1 MHDEENNKTK
11 KKRFKLF
18 DSQREGKGVSKEEAN
33 LPPYLK
39 KFFILYKRD
48 FTRLL
53 SVNIFMVLGNFPA
66 LFLILALS
74 GLVSND
80 FVHPTNDAYG
90 VFAGML
96 EIEGYSA
103 PMLALNG
110 ILGSIGTGSAYTPI
124 TYLFFG
130 LGALMFFTFGCVN
143 VGTTYILRNMVK
155 GEPVFMWSDF
165 WYAIR
170 RNFKQG
176 FFFGIIDL
184 LLIVLIP
191 YNVMI
196 LSQGGGFFNGILFW
210 LNIVFGLLYLA
221 MRAYIYLQMIT
232 FELSIY
238 KILKN
243 ALIFS
248 IIGFKRNF
256 LAFLGKVLLL
266 FITVVLAY
274 SGVMLALAIVLPLL
288 ILFANGAYMSTYAA
302 YFKIKEIMIDPYQK
316 EQAEKAEAP
325 TA

>member
-1 MHDEENNKTK
+1 MHEEENKKIK

-18 DSQREGKGVSKEEAN
+18 DSQREGKGVTKEEAL
-33 LPPYLK
+33 LPPGMK

-80 FVHPTNDAYG
+80 FVRPTNDAYA
-90 VFAGML
+90 VFGGL
-96 EIEGYSA
+96 VEIEGYSSSL
-103 PMLALNG
+103 LALEG
-110 ILGSIGTGSAYTPI
+110 VLGSVGTGTAYTPL

-130 LGALMFFTFGCVN
+130 LGALTLFTFGCVN
-143 VGTTYILRNMVK
+143 IGTTYILRNMIK

-170 RNFKQG
+170 RNLKQG
-176 FFFGIIDL
+176 FFFGILDL
-184 LLIVLIP
+184 LILVLIP

-196 LSQGGGFFNGILFW
+196 LSQGAGFFNGILFW
-210 LNIVFGLLYLA
+210 LNIVFGLIYLA
-221 MRAYIYLQMIT
+221 MRAYIYIQMVT
-232 FELSIY
+232 FELSVY

-248 IIGFKRNF
+248 IVGFKRNF
-256 LAFLGKVLLL
+256 LAFLGKLLL
-266 FITVVLAY
+266 IFITIALAY

-288 ILFANGAYMSTYAA
+288 VLFANGAYMSTYAA
-302 YFKIKEIMIDPYQK
+302 YFKIKELMIDPYQR
-316 EQAEKAEAP
+316 EQAEKANAP
-325 TA
+325 TE

>member
-1 MHDEENNKTK
+1 MHEEENEIKK

-33 LPPYLK
+33 LPPGMK

-53 SVNIFMVLGNFPA
+53 SVNIFMVLGNFPV
-66 LFLILALS
+66 LFLIIALS

-80 FVHPTNDAYG
+80 FVRPVNDAYG
-90 VFAGML
+90 VFAGLATM
-96 EIEGYSA
+96 EGFSA
-103 PMLALNG
+103 PLLALNG
-110 ILGSIGTGSAYTPI
+110 ILGSAGVGSAYTPL
-124 TYLFFG
+124 TYLFFA
-130 LGALMFFTFGCVN
+130 LGALTLFTFGCVN

-176 FFFGIIDL
+176 FFFGILDL
-184 LLIVLIP
+184 LLLILIP
-191 YNVMI
+191 YNVML

-210 LNIVFGLLYLA
+210 LNIIFGLVYLA
-221 MRAYIYLQMIT
+221 MRAYIYIQMVT
-232 FELSIY
+232 FELSVY

-248 IIGFKRNF
+248 IVAVKRNF
-256 LAFLGKVLLL
+256 LAFVGKLLL
-266 FITVVLAY
+266 VFITIALAY

-288 ILFANGAYMSTYAA
+288 LLFANGAYMSTYAA
-302 YFKIKEIMIDPYQK
+302 YFKIKELMIDPYIK
-316 EQAEKAEAP
+316 EQKEKAEAP
-325 TA
+325 TE